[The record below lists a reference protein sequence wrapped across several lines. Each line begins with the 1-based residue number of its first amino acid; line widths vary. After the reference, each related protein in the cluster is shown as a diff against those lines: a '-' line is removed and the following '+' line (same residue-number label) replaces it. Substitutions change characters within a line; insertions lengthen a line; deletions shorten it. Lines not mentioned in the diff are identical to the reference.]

1 MLSDQEELAFRES
14 AFAWIRAQQLHKP
27 FFTREDLSQFSY
39 GGATHRLIGLYT
51 GIWKVKALS
60 DSAIAISTEYVP
72 DGKKRQYSDDEG
84 ADGLQRYKWRKTNP
98 DQWENRALR
107 MAMERNLPM
116 LWMVGI
122 GYVPGTTQQ
131 LFDVRYPVY
140 LIGEEPAE
148 HQFVVALEQDQKI
161 IPSGE
166 PVAVQEIVKRYNE
179 RIVKARYHQPLFRAR
194 VIHAYEERCAV
205 CRLPFTELLEAAHI
219 RPDSQGGSTKISNGM
234 SLCKIHHGAYDADII
249 GISPDYT
256 IHVRDSVLAT
266 FDGPTLQHS
275 IKEMDGE
282 ALRQIPKET
291 TSKPDRELLAERFE
305 KFQKA
310 S

>member
-1 MLSDQEELAFRES
+1 VLNDQEELAFRES
-14 AFAWIRAQQLHKP
+14 TFAWICAQQLHKP

-39 GGATHRLIGLYT
+39 GGATHRLIGLFT
-51 GIWKVKALS
+51 GIWKVTALS
-60 DSAIAISTEYVP
+60 DSAIAISTAYVR
-72 DGKKRQYSDDEG
+72 DGSKRPYEDGEG
-84 ADGLQRYKWRKTNP
+84 LDGLQRYKWRGTNP
-98 DQWENRALR
+98 NQSDNRALR
-107 MAMERNLPM
+107 RAMERNLPM
-116 LWMVGI
+116 LWLVGI
-122 GYVPGTTQQ
+122 GYVPGTIQQ

-140 LIGEEPAE
+140 LIGEEPVE
-148 HQFVVALEQDQKI
+148 HQFVVALEQDQRI

-256 IHVRDSVLAT
+256 IHVKDSVLAT

-275 IKEMDGE
+275 IKEMDRE

-291 TSKPDRELLAERFE
+291 ASKPDRELLAERFE
-305 KFQKA
+305 KFEKA